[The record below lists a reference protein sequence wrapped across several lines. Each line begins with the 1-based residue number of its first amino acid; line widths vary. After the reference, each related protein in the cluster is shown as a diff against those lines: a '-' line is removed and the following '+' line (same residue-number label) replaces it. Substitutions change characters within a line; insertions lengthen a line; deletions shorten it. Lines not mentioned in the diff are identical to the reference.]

1 MIVPDVNLLIYAH
14 LPEAKQH
21 AAARD
26 WMEQTLSGVDTV
38 GFPDIVVHS
47 FLRLTTDVRILS
59 QPASV
64 SRSVEAVNEWLA
76 QSSASLLHAGPDHWQ
91 ILQDL
96 LRATGVRGSD
106 VSDAVLAAIAL
117 EHDAVVHTTDRDFA
131 RFPGL
136 KWKNPLE

>member
-1 MIVPDVNLLIYAH
+1 
-14 LPEAKQH
+14 
-21 AAARD
+21 
-26 WMEQTLSGVDTV
+26 MEDTLSGMDTV

-47 FLRLTTDVRILS
+47 FLRLTTDVRILA
-59 QPASV
+59 QPAPV
-64 SRSVEAVNEWLA
+64 GRSVETVNEWLA
-76 QSSASLLHAGPDHWQ
+76 QPSASMLHGGPDHWE

-96 LRATGVRGSD
+96 LRATGVRGAE

-117 EHDAVVHTTDRDFA
+117 EHDATIHTTDRDFA